1 MREDAGILRK
11 MAGNA
16 WPKLS
21 SLSEIDHQR
30 LASRMRYVYLFAH
43 PVCTDA
49 TMQDVERKFSALEA
63 DNRILREKV
72 RTYLFL

>member
-1 MREDAGILRK
+1 MREDAGSLRE

-21 SLSEIDHQR
+21 SLSGIDHQR
-30 LASRMRYVYLFAH
+30 LASRMRYFYLFMH
-43 PVCTDA
+43 PVCADT
-49 TMQDVERKFSALEA
+49 TIQDVERKFSALEA